1 MKKSLKQ
8 ALRAKTNDELA
19 AEAGQLSGDQL
30 KARISTTLEGKR
42 LGIRTRAS
50 RRQIA
55 RIQTIL
61 RERELA
67 DAKKAKAN

>member
-1 MKKSLKQ
+1 MKKSTIQ
-8 ALRAKTNDELA
+8 ALRAKTADEMK
-19 AEAGQLSGDQL
+19 AEADQLRGDLL
-30 KARISTTLEGKR
+30 KARLSTTLEGKR

-55 RIQTIL
+55 RIQTLL

-67 DAKKAKAN
+67 DAKKAKVN